1 MSGNLQI
8 FAHHFTAAALPIT
21 LRQTKKMDS
30 SKKRSDAPQVRNP
43 SVFRY
48 PGGKSWLIP
57 YVRQWIGAF
66 KRRVHFAE
74 PFAGGANV
82 GLSIAMENLADRV
95 TLVELDR
102 DIAAV
107 WETALNGKAP
117 ELAQRILEFRM
128 SKKAVKA
135 LLGRRC
141 NSNLSRAFATI
152 VKNRA
157 RRGGIM
163 TDAASLLKHGEDG
176 KGVSSRWY
184 PETLKLRI
192 ERISQSR
199 SKISFLHR
207 DGLAYIR
214 RYSKKKNFAF
224 FIDPPYT
231 VAGQRLYTHS
241 EIDHRKLFELA
252 AKVKGRVLMTYDNT
266 ADVRTLAREFGF
278 KVKRVKMR
286 TTHHSE
292 KTELLISQDFSW
304 FNARTL
310 NRKT

>member
-1 MSGNLQI
+1 MN
-8 FAHHFTAAALPIT
+8 
-21 LRQTKKMDS
+21 S
-30 SKKRSDAPQVRNP
+30 SKKQSDAPPVRNP
-43 SVFRY
+43 SLFRY

-57 YVRQWIGAF
+57 YVRQWIGAS
-66 KRRVHFAE
+66 KSPVHFAE

-82 GLSIAMENLADRV
+82 GLSIAIENLANHV

-107 WETALNGKAP
+107 WETTLNGNAS
-117 ELAQRILEFRM
+117 ELAQRIIEFRM
-128 SKKAVKA
+128 SKKAVEA

-141 NSNLSRAFATI
+141 NSALSRAFATI

-176 KGVSSRWY
+176 KGVRSRWY

-199 SKISFLHR
+199 NKISFLQR

-214 RYSKKKNFAF
+214 RYLKKKNFAF

-231 VAGQRLYTHS
+231 VAGQRLYAHS
-241 EIDHRKLFELA
+241 EIDHRKLFETA
-252 AKVKGRVLMTYDNT
+252 AKAKGRVLMTYDNT
-266 ADVRTLAREFGF
+266 ADVRKLAREFGF

-292 KTELLISQDFSW
+292 KTELLISRDFSW
-304 FNARTL
+304 FDARKVKK
-310 NRKT
+310 KTKPVHKNGHKRR